1 MIIAIL
7 FDILLIGSVAMWLIK
22 LVVNGAISIEMA
34 AGALIGLAAVRA
46 ITRAIGFSLGRFLFA
61 VLLPI
66 AGILT
71 FIIWYGGGDIGRMSS
86 IFGSLA
92 ALVIAV
98 VGVYIMF
105 FGVARTFRKKD

>member
-7 FDILLIGSVAMWLIK
+7 FDILLIGSVALWLIK
-22 LVVNGAISIEMA
+22 LAIDGAISIEMA
-34 AGALIGLAAVRA
+34 AGALLGLAALRA
-46 ITRAIGFSLGRFLFA
+46 ITRAIGFSFGRFLFT

-66 AGILT
+66 AGILV
-71 FIIWYGGGDIGRMSS
+71 FIIWYGGGDIGQMSS

-92 ALVIAV
+92 TLMIAV
-98 VGVYIMF
+98 VGVYIMV